1 MMANAAQQS
10 QGSPEK
16 RVVKVFKDLKSLRTD
31 YTITEIS
38 VQCPM
43 RCGKRVVVLLFA
55 DERPQAVV
63 VEVGTKPLI

>member
-1 MMANAAQQS
+1 MAK
-10 QGSPEK
+10 GSPEK
-16 RVVKVFKDLKSLRTD
+16 RVVKVFKDLRSLRTD

-63 VEVGTKPLI
+63 AVETKPPI